1 MGDRKLK
8 KWQAIFTPEDRA
20 LAKRA
25 GFGKRQA
32 FGRKPALL
40 VVDVNRSFLG
50 MPDKEHLESIK
61 KYRTSCGKSG
71 WKALEFIKKL
81 IEACRE
87 KNVPIIFT
95 TNDASVTKFS
105 RGPDKIWGPKE
116 KLDSRSQQIVEE
128 ISPLPEELII
138 FKTKASGF
146 FGTSLASILYNMKID
161 TIFVIGTST
170 SGCVRATVVDA
181 MSYNFTVFV
190 VEECTFDRF
199 ELSHLVSL
207 WDMHMKYAD
216 VIKFREA
223 YKYLSN
229 VHGAF

>member
-1 MGDRKLK
+1 MK
-8 KWQAIFTPEDRA
+8 KWEAIFTPEDRA

-25 GFGKRQA
+25 GFGKRRRY
-32 FGRKPALL
+32 GKRPALL

-50 MPDKEHLESIK
+50 NSDKEALESVRE
-61 KYRTSCGKSG
+61 YRTSCGKQG
-71 WKALEFIKKL
+71 WKALESIKKL
-81 IEACRE
+81 IELCRK
-87 KNVPIIFT
+87 KNVPVIYT
-95 TNDASVTKFS
+95 TNDAKVTRFS

-116 KLDSRSQQIVEE
+116 KLDSRSQEIVEE
-128 ISPLPEELII
+128 IKPLPDELVI

-146 FGTSLASILYNMKID
+146 FGTPLASVLCNMKID
-161 TIFVIGTST
+161 ALLVTGTST

-181 MSYNFTVFV
+181 MSHNFTVFV

-216 VIKFREA
+216 IVSYRVARRHLAGI
-223 YKYLSN
+223 
-229 VHGAF
+229 

>member
-1 MGDRKLK
+1 MK
-8 KWQAIFTPEDRA
+8 KWQAIFTAEDRA

-25 GFGKRQA
+25 GFGKRQP
-32 FGRKPALL
+32 FGKKPALL
-40 VVDVNRSFLG
+40 VIDVNRSFLG
-50 MPDKEHLESIK
+50 LRDKEVSESVK

-71 WKALEFIKKL
+71 WKALGFIKKL
-81 IEACRE
+81 IEVCRE
-87 KNVPIIFT
+87 KNVPVIFT

-116 KLDSRSQQIVEE
+116 KLDPRSQEIVEE
-128 ISPLPEELII
+128 IKPLPEELVIM
-138 FKTKASGF
+138 KTKASAF
-146 FGTSLASILYNMKID
+146 FGTPLVSILHNMKVD
-161 TIFVIGTST
+161 TLFVIGTST

-181 MSYNFTVFV
+181 LSNNFPVFV

-216 VIKFREA
+216 VISFKEA
-223 YKYLSN
+223 WKYFGNITHLISK
-229 VHGAF
+229 